1 MTDTLQFQVSLGGV
15 AFERR
20 FEIRDGALVD
30 AEGGD
35 GGGATAA
42 EERRKRKAAEK
53 RAVEA
58 EKRADRA
65 ERRAENADSLAEEER
80 LKREDIEAQYE
91 QLSKNYQQMASAGS
105 RSDFLSPRGEADSA
119 APTDVAGAV
128 QIARL
133 RYPARLHFLPKAIE
147 AAGESNYR
155 DPEKVLATFEALAK
169 LGDERAAGPLGK
181 RVEEWLREQGITY
194 SPHESQTTMGMFG
207 GERTYRYKNETLTME
222 PHIKIGIGP
231 NPREHLRIHLT
242 WHEEESRWIIG
253 HVGRHLTNTKT

>member
-1 MTDTLQFQVSLGGV
+1 MTDTLRVRLSLGDV
-15 AFERR
+15 AFERLI
-20 FEIRDGALVD
+20 EIKDGALAVV
-30 AEGGD
+30 EGED
-35 GGGATAA
+35 GGATAA

-58 EKRADRA
+58 EKNADRA

-91 QLSKNYQQMASAGS
+91 QLSKNYQQLASAGS
-105 RSDFLSPRGEADSA
+105 RSDFLSPRGETDSA
-119 APTDVAGAV
+119 TPTDVAGAV
-128 QIARL
+128 QIARM